1 MNGAGEQ
8 AAGAH
13 PTLTPGMRV
22 RLAHPGPLL
31 TLRSDLGTLIRPDE
45 EYGDLGYW
53 IVRLDQPALFD
64 DRVGEIEELQELLE
78 MDDNLELLAEE
89 RGSPGEHGRG

>member
-1 MNGAGEQ
+1 MNGAEDQ

-13 PTLTPGMRV
+13 PALAPGMRV

-31 TLRSDLGTLIRPDE
+31 TLRSDLGTLIRPDDE
-45 EYGDLGYW
+45 CGDLGYW